1 MAIRQ
6 FVLMVASIAGVLFLL
21 LAGFLLVLGIGA
33 YFNPLPGY
41 PGWQVLAGGGF
52 ILLLLGLG
60 LIRVM
65 KRQSG
70 KPPGE

>member
-41 PGWQVLAGGGF
+41 PGWQSLAVIGLV
-52 ILLLLGLG
+52 LLLLGFALNR
-60 LIRVM
+60 IM
-65 KRQSG
+65 KRLAGGPST
-70 KPPGE
+70 